1 MDDRLALLG
10 AGAAKALGEVPTLRN
25 PERTRWDKVL
35 NDARVAAKTIGD
47 CKANGYPA
55 VEVAVIFVGGNA
67 VITYSKSPT
76 KKNHY
81 SWRLQVIPLAWFYE
95 GDTSK
100 VYGEKFLA
108 GLKANGIKK
117 FIAYEV
123 DVNLCRERYADH
135 FDFISKYL
143 GAKDDFRVLD
153 YNGYHIFDTFSFEEM
168 KETFK
173 VTF

>member
-1 MDDRLALLG
+1 MRAFIIFYGGGSILILS
-10 AGAAKALGEVPTLRN
+10 TY
-25 PERTRWDKVL
+25 
-35 NDARVAAKTIGD
+35 KTFYH
-47 CKANGYPA
+47 A
-55 VEVAVIFVGGNA
+55 E
-67 VITYSKSPT
+67 IT
-76 KKNHY
+76 
-81 SWRLQVIPLAWFYE
+81 
-95 GDTSK
+95 
-100 VYGEKFLA
+100 A

-123 DVNLCRERYADH
+123 DLDLCRERYDDH

-153 YNGYHIFDTFSFEEM
+153 YNGNHIFDTFSFEEM